1 MKFFIAGT
9 DWVDTS
15 EASKEKSA
23 QKLKELG
30 EDTAFY
36 RKQGKGE

>member
-1 MKFFIAGT
+1 MRATADAGL
-9 DWVDTS
+9 DTS

-23 QKLKELG
+23 QALKELG
-30 EDTAFY
+30 GDDAFY